1 MSQHTGDKS
10 RHNRG
15 RRKKIARRERMR
27 ALRETLGGAKAPA
40 VQPKSGPASEA

>member
-15 RRKKIARRERMR
+15 RRKKIVRREKMR
-27 ALRETLGGAKAPA
+27 ALRKTLGGAAAAPA
-40 VQPKSGPASEA
+40 QPKPGTATET